1 MDALRD
7 GGLEDF
13 ASLLEQRINP
23 VVISSLVLVETF
35 YFRSKVKLR
44 LDTHRTETLEEAR
57 AGNK

>member
-1 MDALRD
+1 MDGLRD

-13 ASLLEQRINP
+13 TSLLEQRISP

-44 LDTHRTETLEEAR
+44 LDTHRTETLEEAG
-57 AGNK
+57 AG

>member
-57 AGNK
+57 AG